1 MKKFSTSLV
10 YFCVIFSA
18 ILLLGSYQNVEAF
31 AVRVKNVG
39 KGGKGGKGGREIFKD
54 SMVKN
59 LGLNLVAFYQFTH
72 YGAAL

>member
-31 AVRVKNVG
+31 AVQRK
-39 KGGKGGKGGREIFKD
+39 KGNSGREIFKD
-54 SMVKN
+54 SMVK
-59 LGLNLVAFYQFTH
+59 NLVAFYQFTH

>member
-31 AVRVKNVG
+31 AVQ
-39 KGGKGGKGGREIFKD
+39 GRKRPTGRPEIFKD

-59 LGLNLVAFYQFTH
+59 LVAFYQFTR

>member
-31 AVRVKNVG
+31 AVQ
-39 KGGKGGKGGREIFKD
+39 GGKGGREIFKD

-59 LGLNLVAFYQFTH
+59 LVAFYQFTH

>member
-31 AVRVKNVG
+31 AVRG
-39 KGGKGGKGGREIFKD
+39 KRPKGPNGGREIFKD

-59 LGLNLVAFYQFTH
+59 LVAFYQFTR